1 MPQHQ
6 TPLFYFP
13 SMVVF
18 VDDSRNFLDNFSL
31 QLDADLA
38 FQLYDSPIA
47 ALTALNAPAEKNSS
61 VEQFFSISRFGD
73 ELPLSHHVLDLNLN
87 NIVREAQNPHRFER
101 ISVVVVDYDMPEMDG
116 LELCRNIKNHS
127 IKKILLTGKADEKL
141 AVQAF
146 NQGLIDRFI
155 MKQDAEVIPSLNQAI
170 VELQQA
176 YFENMAR
183 SMKEALS
190 LGSHSFL
197 RDGRFAEEFNKI
209 CQQAGVV
216 EFYLTAMPE
225 GYLLLDAK
233 GSASLLVIKTEDE
246 LQSHF
251 EIAADQGAPAKLLE
265 QLKSHKVIPYFPTP
279 EGEYTPK
286 CKDWWSCLY
295 PATKFKGREPYYY
308 AVVTKPSGLN
318 LAKVLSYQAFLKWHD
333 QQGATK
339 TEVRPQAN
347 T

>member
-176 YFENMAR
+176 YFENMMRRLIEYKAIITR
-183 SMKEALS
+183 ILAS
-190 LGSHSFL
+190 
-197 RDGRFAEEFNKI
+197 NCKI
-209 CQQAGVV
+209 FSRTCNQ
-216 EFYLTAMPE
+216 P
-225 GYLLLDAK
+225 
-233 GSASLLVIKTEDE
+233 
-246 LQSHF
+246 
-251 EIAADQGAPAKLLE
+251 
-265 QLKSHKVIPYFPTP
+265 
-279 EGEYTPK
+279 
-286 CKDWWSCLY
+286 
-295 PATKFKGREPYYY
+295 
-308 AVVTKPSGLN
+308 VTKPAAAPASAPAADASQGSTPAVIMVAATAPPSGKLPSAVRSGKSRIRN
-318 LAKVLSYQAFLKWHD
+318 EISTPS
-333 QQGATK
+333 ATSEK
-339 TEVRPQAN
+339 IRPISSAPSIEI
-347 T
+347 